1 MHLFSLGYKM
11 KVVQNVIMIVDSRQQ
26 QSFFKEVNGDDNV
39 ENGKMSTKMSV
50 VNSETES
57 QIIF

>member
-1 MHLFSLGYKM
+1 M

-39 ENGKMSTKMSV
+39 ENGKMSTKMSM
-50 VNSETES
+50 VNSETDS

>member
-1 MHLFSLGYKM
+1 M

-39 ENGKMSTKMSV
+39 ENGEDEYEN
-50 VNSETES
+50 VNGK
-57 QIIF
+57 

>member
-39 ENGKMSTKMSV
+39 ENGKMSTKMSM
-50 VNSETES
+50 VNSETDS

>member
-26 QSFFKEVNGDDNV
+26 QRFFKEVNGDDNV
-39 ENGKMSTKMSV
+39 ENGEDEYEN
-50 VNSETES
+50 VNGK
-57 QIIF
+57 